1 MEIVGYENYLIYEDG
16 KCLSKARNKNHN
28 TKAISEEMFLKPRLR
43 KDYYSYMLYKD
54 GKGKA
59 FDIHRLV
66 ALHYIPNPNNY
77 RVVNHKDSNT
87 SNNHKDNLEWCSDIY
102 NGQSFNKKNSNVGTI
117 VERIGVK
124 KTSYTGRVRIM
135 GKGYNTKSVD
145 SREKAQE
152 LINEIVK
159 KNNIYL

>member
-1 MEIVGYENYLIYEDG
+1 MEIEGYENYLIYEDG
-16 KCLSKARNKNHN
+16 KCLSKSRTKTHN
-28 TKAISEEMFLKPRLR
+28 SIGHSAEMFLKPRLR
-43 KDYYSYMLYKD
+43 KNYYSYMLFKE

-66 ALHYIPNPNNY
+66 ALHYIPNPINY

-117 VERIGVK
+117 IERIGVR
-124 KTSYTGRVRIM
+124 KTTYMGRVRIM
-135 GKGYNTKSVD
+135 GINYYTKCVD

-152 LINEIVK
+152 LIYEIV
-159 KNNIYL
+159 NNFK